1 MAWVAGDTFLVAHDA
16 KRPEEVDWP
25 RLSLVRLPDRDGGP
39 RWTPLAL
46 SWPEDAGPSHD
57 LESIARIPHTD
68 LYLVLE
74 SGDDGS
80 AHQRIYVCELAGGDA
95 RILEVVPWPV
105 DIYNVEAAEVARI
118 DTQLVF
124 MFAERAHAMDETD
137 LSWATITLGPL
148 KFGSFES
155 TPLPAIDPAGPHAR
169 PITALTIDSAG
180 RLYGASAL
188 DPDNDTGPYRSVV
201 WQIGRLERRH
211 DGGIRVAISR
221 EPARLA
227 TLDGLKVESVAI
239 REVRRGEPELFI
251 GTDDEYYGGALR
263 PLPTVGRPAR

>member
-16 KRPEEVDWP
+16 KRPDELDRP
-25 RLSLVRLPDRDGGP
+25 RLSLVSLPDRDGGP
-39 RWTPLAL
+39 RWTPLSV
-46 SWPEDAGPSHD
+46 SWPDDAGPSHD

-68 LYLVLE
+68 RYLLLE

-80 AHQRIYVCELAGGDA
+80 AHQRIYISELAGGA
-95 RILEVVPWPV
+95 AKILDVVAWPV
-105 DIYNVEAAEVARI
+105 AIYNVEAAEIARI

-124 MFAERAHAMDETD
+124 TFAERAHGMDETG
-137 LSWATITLGPL
+137 LSWATITLDPL
-148 KFGSFES
+148 KFGSFQS
-155 TPLPAIDPAGPHAR
+155 RPLPAIDPAGPHAR

-180 RLYGASAL
+180 RLYGASAV

-201 WQIGRLERRH
+201 RQIGRLERRH
-211 DGGIRVAISR
+211 DGGIHVAISP

-227 TLDGLKVESVAI
+227 TLDGLKVESLAI
-239 REVRRGEPELFI
+239 REIRRGEPELFI

-263 PLPTVGRPAR
+263 ALPTADRPTR